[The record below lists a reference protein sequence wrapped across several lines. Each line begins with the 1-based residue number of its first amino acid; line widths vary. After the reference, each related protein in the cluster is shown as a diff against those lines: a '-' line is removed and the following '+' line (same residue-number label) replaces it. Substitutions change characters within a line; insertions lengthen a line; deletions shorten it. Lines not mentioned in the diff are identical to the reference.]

1 MKALKGACMEQ
12 FDWLLKFP
20 EMEITKVVC
29 TWPPMGRCQI
39 FIRY

>member
-1 MKALKGACMEQ
+1 V
-12 FDWLLKFP
+12 KFP

-39 FIRY
+39 FHSR

>member
-1 MKALKGACMEQ
+1 LAGE
-12 FDWLLKFP
+12 FP

-39 FIRY
+39 FIR